1 MLSILFT
8 LLSRQILGIGITVE
22 PRIDYV
28 YVTYDILQDMKVDGI
43 EEGWIHGLLLMD
55 HNDPVAT
62 QHTKT
67 AKVVAYQ
74 PVAAGLDF
82 SVHNRVMIK
91 GPVQWPI
98 LTPGVWISQ
107 TLGILHFIQVLRSPK
122 PASGLLTQDS
132 RQRFFHHLRHFSPV
146 SSLLKLMNPELFCQR
161 ACSLFL
167 FSGSREG
174 MTMSP
179 RDRAQSS
186 EAGSGR

>member
-91 GPVQWPI
+91 GPVPVADI
-98 LTPGVWISQ
+98 DPGVWISQ
-107 TLGILHFIQVLRSPK
+107 TLG
-122 PASGLLTQDS
+122 
-132 RQRFFHHLRHFSPV
+132 
-146 SSLLKLMNPELFCQR
+146 N
-161 ACSLFL
+161 
-167 FSGSREG
+167 FSGISSRYF
-174 MTMSP
+174 
-179 RDRAQSS
+179 
-186 EAGSGR
+186 